1 MGGASEDA
9 IRDALHEITKGKLD
23 PTTEEYLVG
32 MLQEEAPKTA
42 EEAHELIGAFIL
54 DAGVAADDSQ
64 SVAICS
70 QLVNKLREGR
80 SDAAEEDQQTEA
92 FKAGDFSDPYLGI
105 QQDAAMVNYNA
116 PVFEGDSAAADAA
129 KQQQL
134 QQQRK
139 QQQREKQLRLLQEWE
154 KNKPP
159 LPPPQK
165 RHGDVQLKRSAEGI
179 LVDSFSISVA
189 GRQLLID
196 TSLKLMKGRRYG
208 LIGRNGIGKSTFLHA
223 LARHDILGVDP
234 DITITCVEQEYRF
247 GNETVLEAVLAVDEE
262 RKKLLEESELLQ
274 QQGQATAAAGFRLA
288 AVFDRLQEIGAAEAE
303 ATAAT
308 ILNGLGFDTEM
319 QQRKVSALSG
329 GWIMRVCL
337 ARALFSD
344 ADVLLLDE
352 PTNHLDLKAI
362 NWLTAYLNADAKA
375 LGGENALKLAKDKI
389 VIVVSHSRDFLNDVC
404 TDVIH
409 FTNQKLN
416 YYRGD
421 FDTFES
427 VRAAQQL
434 QQQRQILSVEM
445 KQKHMKAFI
454 DKFRCNAKRASLV
467 QSRIKALSRLP
478 MLEQVAE
485 DPSLRFKLKEPEQL
499 SPPLL
504 QLIDVTFKYKKR
516 SSKET
521 ESKEEEG
528 EEESNAKNNNNINNN
543 NGSEAGKQNNA
554 KQTKTESTDK
564 GDLLIVEDCNLNI
577 DMDSRIAICG
587 LNGSGKSTLLKLLM
601 GHNECTKGHIHRSGK
616 LRIGYFTQ
624 QHIEQLDLTL
634 NAVQSLQIRYPE
646 ANLSDEAARTYLGQF
661 GISNMLALEPLYIL
675 SGGQKSR
682 VAIALIA
689 YSNPHILLLDEP
701 TNHLDL
707 DAVQALIVALNEYAG
722 GVVVVSHDSH
732 LLSCV
737 ADEIYT
743 LDKNTKRL
751 LKFNGDFAEYKKQ
764 LLKSLRQA

>member
-1 MGGASEDA
+1 MAGPTEEAVSA
-9 IRDALHEITKGKLD
+9 ILQEVTQGKLES
-23 PTTEEYLVG
+23 TTAEYLVG
-32 MLQEEAPKTA
+32 MLQAELPKTA
-42 EEAHELIGAFIL
+42 EEANELIGAFLL
-54 DAGVAADDSQ
+54 DVGLANEEPEAL
-64 SVAICS
+64 AICE
-70 QLVNKLREGR
+70 QLVQKLKALCKATEPAEDVREQPEQR
-80 SDAAEEDQQTEA
+80 APVRLQDLLQKRTE
-92 FKAGDFSDPYLGI
+92 GDFSDPFLGI

-116 PVFEGDSAAADAA
+116 PVFDGDSAAAEAA

-134 QQQRK
+134 MQQRK
-139 QQQREKQLRLLQEWE
+139 QQQREKQMRLLLEWE

-159 LPPPQK
+159 LPPPKK

-179 LVDSFSISVA
+179 LVDSFSIAVA
-189 GRQLLID
+189 GRQLLVD

-234 DITITCVEQEYRF
+234 DTTITCVEQEYRF
-247 GNETVLEAVLAVDEE
+247 GDETVLEAVLAVDEE
-262 RKKLLEESELLQ
+262 RKKLLEEEELLA
-274 QQGQATAAAGFRLA
+274 QQGQSGAAAGFRLA
-288 AVFDRLQEIGAAEAE
+288 AIFDRLQEIGANEAE
-303 ATAAT
+303 ATAAM
-308 ILNGLGFDTEM
+308 ILSGLGFDTEM
-319 QQRKVSALSG
+319 QHTKVSALSG
-329 GWIMRVCL
+329 GWRMRVCL
-337 ARALFSD
+337 GRALFAD

-362 NWLTAYLNADAKA
+362 NWLTAYLVGDSKV
-375 LGGENALKLAKDKI
+375 LGGENALRLSKDKI

-404 TDVIH
+404 TDMIH

-416 YYRGD
+416 YYKGD
-421 FDTFES
+421 FDTFEN

-434 QQQRQILSVEM
+434 QQQRQIQSIEM
-445 KQKHMKAFI
+445 KQKHIKSFI
-454 DKFRCNAKRASLV
+454 DRFRYNAKRACLV
-467 QSRIKALSRLP
+467 QSRIKALKRLP

-485 DPSLRFKLKEPEQL
+485 DPSLRFKLKEPEPL

-504 QLIDVTFKYKKR
+504 QLVDVTFKYKKKTKK
-516 SSKET
+516 SPT
-521 ESKEEEG
+521 HLG
-528 EEESNAKNNNNINNN
+528 EES
-543 NGSEAGKQNNA
+543 
-554 KQTKTESTDK
+554 ESTK
-564 GDLLIVEDCNLNI
+564 PNGDTSDGSDELLIVRDCQLNV

-587 LNGSGKSTLLKLLM
+587 LNGSGKSTLLKLLV
-601 GHNECTKGHIHRSGK
+601 GQNECCEGQINRSGK

-624 QHIEQLDLTL
+624 QHVDQLDLTL
-634 NAVQSLQIRYPE
+634 NAVQSLQLRYPE
-646 ANLSDEAARTYLGQF
+646 ADLSDEQARTYLGQF

-682 VAIALIA
+682 VAIALMA
-689 YSNPHILLLDEP
+689 YNNPHILLLDEP

-743 LDKNTKRL
+743 MDKESKRL
-751 LKFNGDFAEYKKQ
+751 VRFNGDFMEYRKQ
-764 LLKSLRQA
+764 LLRSLAH

>member
-1 MGGASEDA
+1 MTGLSEDVVGSVL
-9 IRDALHEITKGKLD
+9 REITHDRLE
-23 PTTEEYLVG
+23 PTTAEYLVG
-32 MLQEEAPKTA
+32 MLQEESPTNADKA
-42 EEAHELIGAFIL
+42 NELIGAFLLDVGVAKDESESIAICERLVQKL
-54 DAGVAADDSQ
+54 DALRKAA
-64 SVAICS
+64 APP
-70 QLVNKLREGR
+70 
-80 SDAAEEDQQTEA
+80 EEAQVEPKTEL
-92 FKAGDFSDPYLGI
+92 KAPVRLQDLMQKRTEGDFNDPFLGI
-105 QQDAAMVNYNA
+105 QQDVGMVNYNA
-116 PVFEGDSAAADAA
+116 PVFDGDSAAAEAA

-134 QQQRK
+134 MQQRK

-159 LPPPQK
+159 LPPPKK

-189 GRQLLID
+189 GRQLLVD

-234 DITITCVEQEYRF
+234 DTTITCVEQEYHF
-247 GNETVLEAVLAVDEE
+247 GDETVLEAVLAVDEE
-262 RKKLLEESELLQ
+262 RNKLLEEEELLM
-274 QQGQATAAAGFRLA
+274 QQGQPSSAAGFRLA
-288 AVFDRLQEIGAAEAE
+288 AIFDRLQEIGAAEAE
-303 ATAAT
+303 CTAAT
-308 ILNGLGFDTEM
+308 ILKGLGFDTEM
-319 QQRKVSALSG
+319 QRTKVSALSG
-329 GWIMRVCL
+329 GWRMRVCL
-337 ARALFSD
+337 GRALFAD

-362 NWLTAYLNADAKA
+362 NWLTAYLVGDSKA
-375 LGGENALKLAKDKI
+375 LGGDNAMRLSRDKI

-404 TDVIH
+404 TDMIH

-416 YYRGD
+416 YYKGD
-421 FDTFES
+421 FDTFEN

-434 QQQRQILSVEM
+434 QQQRQAQSVEM

-467 QSRIKALSRLP
+467 QSRIKALARLP

-485 DPSLRFKLKEPEQL
+485 DPTLRFKLKEPEQL

-504 QLIDVTFKYKKR
+504 QLVDVTFKYKKR
-516 SSKET
+516 VVQRPL
-521 ESKEEEG
+521 EG
-528 EEESNAKNNNNINNN
+528 GDDGMFSDDANAASAH
-543 NGSEAGKQNNA
+543 GDA
-554 KQTKTESTDK
+554 
-564 GDLLIVEDCNLNI
+564 GDLLIVKKCNLNV

-587 LNGSGKSTLLKLLM
+587 LNGSGKSTLLKLLA
-601 GHNECTKGHIHRSGK
+601 GQNECCEGQINRSGK

-624 QHIEQLDLTL
+624 QHVDQLDLTL
-634 NAVQSLQIRYPE
+634 NAVQSLQVKYPE
-646 ANLSDEAARTYLGQF
+646 ADLSDEQARTYLGQF

-682 VAIALIA
+682 VAIALLA
-689 YSNPHILLLDEP
+689 YNNPHILLLDEP

-707 DAVQALIVALNEYAG
+707 DAVQALIVALNDFAG

-732 LLSCV
+732 LLSCI

-743 LDKNTKRL
+743 MDKDSKRL
-751 LKFNGDFAEYKKQ
+751 IKFNGDFMEYRKQ
-764 LLKSLRQA
+764 LLRSL

>member
-1 MGGASEDA
+1 MTALSEDA
-9 IRDALHEITKGKLD
+9 VSGILNEITEDKLE
-23 PTTEEYLVG
+23 PTTAEYLVG
-32 MLQEEAPKTA
+32 MLQEEAPSNA
-42 EEAHELIGAFIL
+42 DEANELIGAFLL
-54 DAGVAADDSQ
+54 DVGVAQDESEAL
-64 SVAICS
+64 
-70 QLVNKLREGR
+70 LVCGRLVEKLNALRKEAGPP
-80 SDAAEEDQQTEA
+80 SHGQPEQKTEPRA
-92 FKAGDFSDPYLGI
+92 PVRLQDLMQKGTEGDFSDPFLGL

-116 PVFEGDSAAADAA
+116 PVFDGDSAAAEAA

-134 QQQRK
+134 MQQRK

-159 LPPPQK
+159 LPPPRK
-165 RHGDVQLKRSAEGI
+165 RHGDVQLRRSAEGI
-179 LVDSFSISVA
+179 LVDSFSIAVA

-223 LARHDILGVDP
+223 LARHDIFGVDP
-234 DITITCVEQEYRF
+234 DTTITCVEQ
-247 GNETVLEAVLAVDEE
+247 DEE
-262 RKKLLEESELLQ
+262 RKKLLEEEEHLMK
-274 QQGQATAAAGFRLA
+274 QGQTSSAAGFRLA
-288 AVFDRLQEIGAAEAE
+288 AIFERLQEIGASEAE
-303 ATAAT
+303 STAAM
-308 ILNGLGFDTEM
+308 ILSGLGFDTEM
-319 QQRKVSALSG
+319 QNTKVSALSG
-329 GWIMRVCL
+329 GWRMRVCL
-337 ARALFSD
+337 GRALFAD

-362 NWLTAYLNADAKA
+362 NWLTAYLVGDTRV
-375 LGGENALKLAKDKI
+375 LGGENALRLSKDKI

-404 TDVIH
+404 TDMIH

-416 YYRGD
+416 YYKGD
-421 FDTFES
+421 FDIFEN

-434 QQQRQILSVEM
+434 QQQRQVQSVEM

-478 MLEQVAE
+478 MLEQVAS
-485 DPSLRFKLKEPEQL
+485 DPSLHFKLKEPEEL

-504 QLIDVTFKYKKR
+504 QLVEVTFKYKKHTSD
-516 SSKET
+516 SSGAEDR
-521 ESKEEEG
+521 
-528 EEESNAKNNNNINNN
+528 
-543 NGSEAGKQNNA
+543 GSLSAEASSGKGDA
-554 KQTKTESTDK
+554 
-564 GDLLIVEDCNLNI
+564 GDLLIVRDCNLNV
-577 DMDSRIAICG
+577 DMNSRIAICG
-587 LNGSGKSTLLKLLM
+587 LNGSGKSTLLKLLV
-601 GHNECTKGHIHRSGK
+601 GQNECCKGQINRSGK

-624 QHIEQLDLTL
+624 QHVEQLDLTL
-634 NAVQSLQIRYPE
+634 NAVQSLQIKYPE
-646 ANLSDEAARTYLGQF
+646 ADLSDEQARTYLGQF

-682 VAIALIA
+682 VAIALMA
-689 YSNPHILLLDEP
+689 YNNPHILLLDEP

-707 DAVQALIVALNEYAG
+707 DAVQALIVALNDFVG

-743 LDKNTKRL
+743 MDKESKRL
-751 LKFNGDFAEYKKQ
+751 VKFHGDFLEYRKQ
-764 LLKSLRQA
+764 LLKSL